1 MRMLLRAA
9 IPTETG
15 NAAIKAGT
23 FGATVQSILA
33 DLKPEAVYFY
43 LDDIGQRTA
52 SIVFDMQDVSQM
64 PAIGE
69 PWFLAFGAKISLRP
83 AMTLQDLA
91 AAGPGMEAA
100 VKKYGK

>member
-1 MRMLLRAA
+1 
-9 IPTETG
+9 
-15 NAAIKAGT
+15 
-23 FGATVQSILA
+23 
-33 DLKPEAVYFY
+33 
-43 LDDIGQRTA
+43 
-52 SIVFDMQDVSQM
+52 MQDVSQM